1 MNDVTEKQIN
11 KALKD
16 FGKHVKAQAAR
27 RPGEVIQK
35 LRAEIERLRPHAD
48 RLLYG
53 KIEKPDD
60 K

>member
-1 MNDVTEKQIN
+1 MKDITEKQIN
-11 KALKD
+11 KALRG
-16 FGKHVKAQAAR
+16 FGKHVKAQAER
-27 RPGEVIQK
+27 RPGEVIRK

-53 KIEKPDD
+53 KIEEPDD